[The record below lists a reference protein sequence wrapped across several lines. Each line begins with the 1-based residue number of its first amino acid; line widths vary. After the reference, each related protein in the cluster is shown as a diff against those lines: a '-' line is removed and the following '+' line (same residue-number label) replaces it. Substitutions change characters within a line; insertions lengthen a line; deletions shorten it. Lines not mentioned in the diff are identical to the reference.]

1 MTVSTTV
8 SRWQY
13 DTNGTT
19 GPWTVGALFLADEDL
34 RVTHTDADG
43 VDTLLTLSVDYTVS
57 GAGVQAGGTVT
68 TTDAYASG
76 GTITIVNDPEALQ
89 ETDYSETDA
98 FPAATHE
105 RALDLLTLIAQRLRL
120 MMRRAIRVSDS
131 EDELDEAP
139 SAQDRALK
147 TLTCNALGVPVWTTP
162 AEGTSS
168 ALAADLIDD
177 SATTNGAGMVGWS
190 PSIAYGADT
199 VGKKLRQVIHVE
211 DHGAVGDGTTDDSTA
226 IDSAIA
232 LGLLRKLEVH
242 FDGSKTYKRSTVWT
256 ITSGSRVRTN
266 GATFSI
272 DVTTTGNTSFVDI
285 ESDCRIDEIKV
296 SIPTGVRRDRCIRAT
311 GDDVQIGKITLSSVD
326 VQTTSEADDSGVIIR
341 NGSRMWIGM
350 IDVTNYDRGVI
361 VTGTTDSAIGRVNVT
376 GYVRGLYAWD
386 NVNLKVMGGH
396 IKTRSVN
403 GAESAGHNGLLLACT
418 APASQRWCRFEN
430 LVIENAGEHAI
441 RIGGDDDATPTGYHE
456 HIWITNFAVYDCNGC
471 GVKILGTNAVTPT
484 ARNKSIWLTGV
495 IEDAG
500 RGVGSGENRVGVLI
514 QHADHVYL
522 SVRVMKRD
530 QTYSCTYPV
539 YIDSAASVTLA
550 DCWLMDGSLSGVA
563 MTCANGNL
571 ADINIIGGRVKSN
584 GTAGLALTVQA
595 AKTATSVNVNGLA
608 ADSNGTLGFTINVSG
623 TATDC
628 LVGMKTYNN
637 TTGAGACNS
646 TAIMLDIVGDPGGT
660 PKSGISAATGSRWL
674 DPTAGDF
681 TYKSGVWGPLS
692 GSATWNPGNLADGAG
707 ETTTVTVT
715 GAALGMSARAS
726 FSLDLQGMQMTPYV
740 SAANT
745 VSVRLQNETGGAID
759 LGSGTLSVSV
769 TPI

>member
-1 MTVSTTV
+1 MTVETTV
-8 SRWQY
+8 GRWQY

-19 GPWTVGALFLADEDL
+19 GPWTVGAYFLADEDL
-34 RVTHTDADG
+34 VVTYTDSAG
-43 VDTLLTLSVDYTVS
+43 VDTVLGLTSGYTVTGEGNPS
-57 GAGVQAGGTVT
+57 GGAVT
-68 TTDAYASG
+68 TTTAYAAG
-76 GTITIVNDPEALQ
+76 GTITIVNDPQALQ
-89 ETDYSETDA
+89 ETDYTETDA
-98 FPAATHE
+98 FPAASHE
-105 RALDLLTLIAQRLRL
+105 RALDRLTMLIQRLITRVSRSFRL
-120 MMRRAIRVSDS
+120 SDS
-131 EDELDEAP
+131 EDAIAVLATP
-139 SAQDRALK
+139 AARALK
-147 TLTCNALGVPVWTTP
+147 TWTNDASGNLTFTAP
-162 AEGTSS
+162 AEGTSA
-168 ALAADLIDD
+168 ALAADLLDD
-177 SATTNGAGMVGWS
+177 SQPTNGSGMVGHSDAEDYTDGVGLALLTRVFVRDPVWG
-190 PSIAYGADT
+190 IA
-199 VGKKLRQVIHVE
+199 
-211 DHGAVGDGTTDDSTA
+211 GDGVADDLA
-226 IDSAIA
+226 GFNLAAARAVA
-232 LGLLRKLEVH
+232 LGVPLVCEYGQVFAMSDAPTLPTGLRL
-242 FDGSKTYKRSTVWT
+242 
-256 ITSGSRVRTN
+256 ITN
-266 GATFSI
+266 GATFKI
-272 DVTTTGNTSFVDI
+272 TATTTGNTSFFDVLAG
-285 ESDCRIDEIKV
+285 SRIDHINV
-296 SIPTGVRRDRCIRAT
+296 SVPTGVRRDRCIRIT
-311 GDDVQIGKITLSSVD
+311 GDDVQIGKITLTSTD

-341 NGSRMWIGM
+341 NGARMWIGM
-350 IDVTNYDRGVI
+350 IDVTNYDRAVI

-418 APASQRWCRFEN
+418 SPASQRWCRFEN

-441 RIGGDDDATPTGYHE
+441 RIGGDDDGTPTGYHE

-595 AKTATSVNVNGLA
+595 TKTATSVNVNGLA

-646 TAIMLDIVGDPGGT
+646 TAIVLQIVGDPGGT
-660 PKSGISAATGSRWL
+660 AKSGISAANGSTWL
-674 DPTAGDF
+674 DQAAGNFYVLKAGTWTA
-681 TYKSGVWGPLS
+681 
-692 GSATWNPGNLADGAG
+692 
-707 ETTTVTVT
+707 
-715 GAALGMSARAS
+715 AA
-726 FSLDLQGMQMTPYV
+726 
-740 SAANT
+740 
-745 VSVRLQNETGGAID
+745 
-759 LGSGTLSVSV
+759 
-769 TPI
+769 